1 MTDLARL
8 IIRAFSKPDDGE
20 DNVFPVLMFIII
32 GLLVALAGLL
42 ELRYPP
48 SDVLDMF

>member
-8 IIRAFSKPDDGE
+8 IIRAFSEPDDGQ
-20 DNVFPVLMFIII
+20 DNVFPVLMFTVI
-32 GLLVALAGLL
+32 GLLVVLAGLL

-48 SDVLDMF
+48 SAVLDMF